1 MDTILMNF
9 ENIKT
14 SKPRVLML
22 KLTNELDLRRGEKNI
37 VLSNLSI
44 CYTWKNI
51 KSSHNIKYQ
60 LQHGMIDLN
69 YLMNHILYEI
79 FKTFSSIFKKNVMKR
94 LIIIKI

>member
-1 MDTILMNF
+1 MDTILRNF

-37 VLSNLSI
+37 ALSNLSI

-51 KSSHNIKYQ
+51 KSSHNIKHQ
-60 LQHGMIDLN
+60 LQHGMINLN

-79 FKTFSSIFKKNVMKR
+79 FKTISSIF
-94 LIIIKI
+94 